1 MRALLTFLAAA
12 AVAGPALA
20 GVPVVL
26 KADPANVSGIV
37 TLGDLFDG
45 AGAAGR
51 VAIAQRTAA
60 SVVLDAG
67 VVQAAARRAGLDWD
81 NAQGLHRII
90 VRAGEAA
97 LSAQGAAQTAS
108 VSVNPSA
115 GAPAAASRGNVEVLT
130 YTRSLN
136 TGDVVQPTDLA
147 WIKAVAAPAGA
158 PNDADSIIGQA
169 AKRPVK
175 AGAVVLVHDVGVA
188 QVIKRGDI
196 VIVTYEAEGITL
208 ALEGT
213 ATASAGVG
221 EVLAVENTTSKK
233 IIQSVVTGPGQAVA
247 GPAAVEMRN
256 THQVRYAAR

>member
-1 MRALLTFLAAA
+1 MRAFLTFLAAA
-12 AVAGPALA
+12 AAVAGPSLA

-67 VVQAAARRAGLDWD
+67 VVQAVARRAGLDWD

-90 VRAGEAA
+90 VRASE
-97 LSAQGAAQTAS
+97 TAS
-108 VSVNPSA
+108 SA
-115 GAPAAASRGNVEVLT
+115 APARQSANLAASAPAAAPSPGNTEVLT
-130 YTRSLN
+130 YARSLN
-136 TGDVVQPTDLA
+136 TGDVVQPTDLV
-147 WIKAVAAPAGA
+147 WVKAVAAPLGA
-158 PNDADSIIGQA
+158 PNDADAVIGQA
-169 AKRPVK
+169 AKRPVR

-196 VIVTYEAEGITL
+196 VIVTYEAQGITL
-208 ALEGT
+208 ALEGM

-256 THQVRYAAR
+256 AHQLRYAAR